1 MQTRDFSMDLKVL
14 VLGAGG
20 LGCEL
25 VKNLAVLQVSEIH
38 VVDLDT
44 IELTNLNRQ
53 FLFRDEDIGRY
64 KANTAVDYLSRWCRA
79 KGFNSTRLVA
89 HCQDLLSLP
98 RDFYGYF
105 DFVISGL
112 DAVGPRRFVNKTLI
126 QLTRESHFQTCIPLI
141 DGGTE
146 GLGGHVKT
154 IVPGVTACWE
164 CSIDTLPQQQTQ
176 YPLCTIANSPRN
188 LEHVVEYVVTV
199 QLAGEELEPGKLL
212 ELCHQRAVQF
222 GISTEKLTESYV
234 WGVAKH
240 IVPSISSTNA
250 VVAGLCCNE
259 LVKIYNDCVDF
270 DHLKNFKTISATNG
284 LYINSFQFDRVEDC
298 SVCSGL

>member
-1 MQTRDFSMDLKVL
+1 MDVKVL

-25 VKNLAVLQVSEIH
+25 VKNLAVLRVREIH

-53 FLFRDEDIGRY
+53 FLFKDQDIGRY
-64 KANTAVDYLSRWCRA
+64 KAQVAADYINRWSERQTEACTRA
-79 KGFNSTRLVA
+79 EA
-89 HCQDLLSLP
+89 HCVDLMSMGP
-98 RDFYGYF
+98 DFYRQF

-112 DAVGPRRFVNKTLI
+112 DAVQPRRFVNQMLV
-126 QLTRESHFQTCIPLI
+126 QLTRSSNFESCIPLI

-146 GLGGHVKT
+146 GLHGHVKT
-154 IVPGVTACWE
+154 IIPGVTACWE

-176 YPLCTIANSPRN
+176 YPMCTIANSPRN

-199 QLAGEELEPGKLL
+199 QMAGEELETKRLVN
-212 ELCHQRAVQF
+212 LCRERAQLF
-222 GISTEKLTESYV
+222 GIPVEKLTESYAL
-234 WGVAKH
+234 GVAKR
-240 IVPSISSTNA
+240 IIPSVSSTNA
-250 VVAGLCCNE
+250 LVAAICCNE
-259 LVKIYNDCVDF
+259 LLKIYNDRVDF
-270 DHLKNFKTISATNG
+270 DTLKNFKTISGTSG
-284 LYINSFQFDRVEDC
+284 LYINTFQFARLDTC

>member
-1 MQTRDFSMDLKVL
+1 MDLKVL

-25 VKNLAVLQVSEIH
+25 VKNLAVLKVREIH

-53 FLFRDEDIGRY
+53 FLFKDEDIGRY
-64 KANTAVDYLSRWCRA
+64 KANTAVDYLSRWCQL
-79 KGFNSTRLVA
+79 KGFRSIKLVA
-89 HCQDLLSLP
+89 HCQDLFTLQP
-98 RDFYGYF
+98 DFYKYF

-112 DAVGPRRFVNKTLI
+112 DAVGPRRFVNRTLV
-126 QLTRESHFQTCIPLI
+126 QLTRDSNFQICVPFI

-146 GLGGHVKT
+146 GLNGHVKT

-176 YPLCTIANSPRN
+176 HPLCTIANNPRN
-188 LEHVVEYVVTV
+188 LEHVVEYVATV
-199 QLAGEELEPGKLL
+199 QLAGEELEPGVLLKLCY
-212 ELCHQRAVQF
+212 ERATQF
-222 GISTEKLTESYV
+222 GISTDKLTESYA

-240 IVPSISSTNA
+240 IVPSVSSTNA

-270 DHLKNFKTISATNG
+270 DRLKNFKTISATNG
-284 LYINSFQFDRVEDC
+284 LYINSFQFDRLEDC
-298 SVCSGL
+298 PVCSGL